1 MERKGKVLIVDDDLL
16 TRDRIKLYLKIIG
29 FEIYTAVDGLDALE
43 KLKTIGDLKMIFSD
57 YEMPN
62 MNGLQ
67 FLERVKRNA
76 AYQKT
81 LFIMLTSVDKPDA
94 IESAKKLGVTAYM
107 IKPFNN
113 QKMQEV
119 MQKIGL

>member
-1 MERKGKVLIVDDDLL
+1 MTINLPV
-16 TRDRIKLYLKIIG
+16 IG
-29 FEIYTAVDGLDALE
+29 LSCILTAVDGLDALE
-43 KLKTIGDLKMIFSD
+43 KLNTAGDLKMIFSD

-67 FLERVKRNA
+67 FLERVKRNE

-81 LFIMLTSVDKPDA
+81 PFIMLTSVDKPDT
-94 IESAKKLGVTAYM
+94 IERAKELGATSYM

-119 MQKIGL
+119 MQKIGLE